1 MRCPFCGQKRAASLR
16 FGPSLHFECGTALC
30 ASHTMRNFQS
40 KKCAQAE
47 IENLNA
53 RIARLEEAG
62 DMMAGRL
69 SILAE
74 FRRDETMVENWNISK
89 TSLKETKP

>member
-1 MRCPFCGQKRAASLR
+1 MNCPFCGQKRAASLR

-30 ASHTMRNFQS
+30 ASHIKRHFQS
-40 KKCAQAE
+40 KKCAEAE

-62 DMMAGRL
+62 DDLRVCCESVVSPSDVVKYVKRWTEA
-69 SILAE
+69 
-74 FRRDETMVENWNISK
+74 
-89 TSLKETKP
+89 KEAKP